1 MIEDQ
6 RKPHGV
12 GRNGMFE
19 LLGTVLTG
27 GATGIVGSVIG
38 KMFGFV
44 DYWVEEKKADKEHGR
59 TIEMLKLQNEI
70 GAEENEREMAMAEAN
85 ADANMRMASYS
96 HDSMGSPSSMW
107 VVNVLRLVRP
117 TLTLGLI
124 ILVGILYFSA
134 DIGGK
139 ATIEASVIYM
149 CSSAVLWWFGDRAM
163 RSKK

>member
-1 MIEDQ
+1 
-6 RKPHGV
+6 
-12 GRNGMFE
+12 MFE

-59 TIEMLKLQNEI
+59 TIEM
-70 GAEENEREMAMAEAN
+70 NEREMAMAEAN

-96 HDSMGSPSSMW
+96 HDSMGGPSSMW
-107 VVNVLRLVRP
+107 VANVLRLVRP

-149 CSSAVLWWFGDRAM
+149 SSSSVLWWFGDRCL